1 MRQEIDPLTLKK
13 ADKVYIENANHPH
26 PQCSGFL
33 FEIKCVQHNKKTSDS
48 NNNTFVSMIAIAK
61 PGGEEIKKRRI
72 IDTEELGLPT
82 ECYSSTTT
90 FFTQVYFELK

>member
-1 MRQEIDPLTLKK
+1 MRQEIEPSTLKRG
-13 ADKVYIENANHPH
+13 DKIYIKIANHPN

-33 FEIKCVQHNKKTSDS
+33 FEIKSVQHNKKTSDS

-61 PGGEEIKKRRI
+61 PGGEEIKKRRK
-72 IDTEELGLPT
+72 IDTEQLGLPT
-82 ECYSSTTT
+82 ECYSSTAT